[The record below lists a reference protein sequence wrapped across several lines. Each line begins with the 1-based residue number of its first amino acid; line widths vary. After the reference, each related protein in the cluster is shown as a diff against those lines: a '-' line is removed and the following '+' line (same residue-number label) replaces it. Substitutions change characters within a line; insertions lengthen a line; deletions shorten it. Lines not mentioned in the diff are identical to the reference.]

1 MPFATCIAGVETVDN
16 VAPDVIDVGD
26 SAWGVY
32 LVVLP
37 APAPAP
43 AAPNSGVDPDPDPI
57 PIPAYGFA
65 FVLAAARPAAAAAFE
80 CLAYWRDDAR
90 RFRSHG
96 RRGVYW

>member
-1 MPFATCIAGVETVDN
+1 MPFAACIAGVETVDN
-16 VAPDVIDVGD
+16 VAADVIDVGD

-32 LVVLP
+32 LVVV
-37 APAPAP
+37 PAP
-43 AAPNSGVDPDPDPI
+43 AAPNSGVDPNPNPI

-65 FVLAAARPAAAAAFE
+65 FALAAARPAAAAAFE

>member
-1 MPFATCIAGVETVDN
+1 MPFAACIAGVETVDS

-26 SAWGVY
+26 SALGVC
-32 LVVLP
+32 LVVVP
-37 APAPAP
+37 APDSGID
-43 AAPNSGVDPDPDPI
+43 PNPNPI
-57 PIPAYGFA
+57 PVLAYDFA
-65 FVLAAARPAAAAAFE
+65 FALAAARPAAAAAFE